1 MLYSVQMITA
11 IIQARLGSTRLPQ
24 KVLLPLGKKTVIESV
39 IDRVRASKNIN
50 EIIVATTIQPE
61 DQKIFNFCHDKNIKC
76 FRGSL
81 EDVLDRYYQAA
92 KHFGV
97 QHIARITSDCPLIDP
112 NAIDEVAEKY
122 LEGSFDYVSNNH
134 PAATYPDGLDTEIF
148 SFKALGKA
156 WRDAKLKSEREHVTP
171 YIWKKPDIFRLFTVK
186 NPVDLSEYR
195 LTIDEPRDYEL
206 LQVVVS
212 QVKPLTTRNILKFL
226 DNNSTIKE
234 INAAIKRDEG
244 YAKSLKEDNKND

>member
-1 MLYSVQMITA
+1 M
-11 IIQARLGSTRLPQ
+11 
-24 KVLLPLGKKTVIESV
+24 
-39 IDRVRASKNIN
+39 
-50 EIIVATTIQPE
+50 
-61 DQKIFNFCHDKNIKC
+61 
-76 FRGSL
+76 
-81 EDVLDRYYQAA
+81 
-92 KHFGV
+92 
-97 QHIARITSDCPLIDP
+97 
-112 NAIDEVAEKY
+112 
-122 LEGSFDYVSNNH
+122 
-134 PAATYPDGLDTEIF
+134 
-148 SFKALGKA
+148 
-156 WRDAKLKSEREHVTP
+156 
-171 YIWKKPDIFRLFTVK
+171 FTVK